1 MPPNGVTISIVSLVL
16 AISLIA
22 LTIWL
27 VQSPLSINVEFVGVD
42 NTTFI
47 YVVSISPMS
56 APYWLNHSFDT
67 VYGITAYTGDITV
80 NCLIKPHP
88 PFIITKSMYNSLN
101 YTLYITLLCPV
112 AITSVSVNTTSGMVP
127 ITVPYPN

>member
-1 MPPNGVTISIVSLVL
+1 MSQKGTVNGVTISIISLVL
-16 AISLIA
+16 VITLMVLA
-22 LTIWL
+22 LWL
-27 VQSPLSINVEFVGVD
+27 SGLPLGINVEFVGVD

-67 VYGITAYTGDITV
+67 VYGITAYTGGITV
-80 NCLIKPHP
+80 NCLVKPHP
-88 PFIITKSMYNSLN
+88 PFTITVGNS
-101 YTLYITLLCPV
+101 TFYITLLCPV
-112 AITSVSVNTTSGMVP
+112 AITSVSVNTTSGVVT

>member
-1 MPPNGVTISIVSLVL
+1 MRPNGVTISIISLVL
-16 AISLIA
+16 VISLMA

-27 VQSPLSINVEFVGVD
+27 VQSPLSINVEFAGVD
-42 NTTFI
+42 NTTLI
-47 YVVSISPMS
+47 YVVSITPLN
-56 APYWLNHSFDT
+56 AYYWTSHRLDV
-67 VYGITAYTGDITV
+67 VYGITTYTGGITV
-80 NCLIKPHP
+80 NCLVKPHP

-112 AITSVSVNTTSGMVP
+112 AITSVSVNTTSGVVT